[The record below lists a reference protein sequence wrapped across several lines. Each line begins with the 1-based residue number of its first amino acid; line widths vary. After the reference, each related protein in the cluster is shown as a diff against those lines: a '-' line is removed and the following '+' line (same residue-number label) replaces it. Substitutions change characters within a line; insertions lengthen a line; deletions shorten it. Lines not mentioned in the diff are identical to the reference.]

1 MITKKYYR
9 AVLSMVNPD
18 NSEEKIVPVS
28 SWYENLKDLKNYLD
42 EKSGIMDSLA
52 FYWCEKMQV
61 SSALLKITV
70 VETEELEKETINIY
84 LN

>member
-1 MITKKYYR
+1 MITKKFYR

-18 NSEEKIVPVS
+18 NSVEQIVPVS
-28 SWYENLKDLKNYLD
+28 NWYQNLPELKKYLD
-42 EKSGIMDSLA
+42 QKSGFIDSLA

-70 VETEELEKETINIY
+70 VEEEAEKETINIY